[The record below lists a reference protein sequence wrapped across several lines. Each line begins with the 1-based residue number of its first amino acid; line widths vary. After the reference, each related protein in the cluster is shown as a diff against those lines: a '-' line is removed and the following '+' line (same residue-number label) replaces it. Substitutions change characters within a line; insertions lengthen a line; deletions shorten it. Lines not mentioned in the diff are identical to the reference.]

1 MITGIHHVSM
11 KCRTEEELRKAKE
24 FYLGILGLTVKREWP
39 EGVMIDAGNCMIE
52 IFSNGPGIREK
63 GAIRHIAFG
72 TDNADAIVQK
82 VKDADPLR
90 AGVSRKDG
98 LLLRSSGRAD

>member
-11 KCRTEEELRKAKE
+11 KCGTEEELRKAKE
-24 FYLGILGLTVKREWP
+24 FYLEILGLTVKREWP

-72 TDNADAIVQK
+72 TDNADAMVQK
-82 VKDADPLR
+82 VKDA
-90 AGVSRKDG
+90 
-98 LLLRSSGRAD
+98 